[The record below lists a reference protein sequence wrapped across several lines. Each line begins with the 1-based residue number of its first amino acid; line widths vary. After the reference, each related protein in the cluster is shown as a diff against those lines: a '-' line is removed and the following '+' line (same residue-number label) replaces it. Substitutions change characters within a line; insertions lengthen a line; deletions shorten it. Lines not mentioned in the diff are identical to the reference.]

1 MSLTAVCQKRCF
13 ALQKV
18 LGHHPNWSRQDFG
31 GRAVELKS
39 IKKNYSLGD
48 EAALNA

>member
-18 LGHHPNWSRQDFG
+18 LGHPNWSRQDFG

-39 IKKNYSLGD
+39 IKKIIL
-48 EAALNA
+48 LVMRPL